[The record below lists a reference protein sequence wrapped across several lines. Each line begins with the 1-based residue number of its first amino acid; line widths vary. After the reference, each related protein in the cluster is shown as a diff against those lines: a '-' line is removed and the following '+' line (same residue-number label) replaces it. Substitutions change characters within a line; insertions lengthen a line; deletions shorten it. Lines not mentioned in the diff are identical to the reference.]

1 MSFVRR
7 QLPKVAGK
15 WLTIVILAIPGTC
28 PIAGEQQFGRLF
40 TTPDE
45 RRRLQESRDINRQL
59 ARGRKRAGTITGQ
72 MNGSYGNGQAQA
84 GPGRGAQVDGVIT
97 LRGFI
102 YKKDRAGMVWIDA
115 RQGDAALDYRKL
127 GSGQVQGNE
136 VSIRVPASDQT
147 VKLKPGQSYHPH
159 TDVITDLEAG
169 GP

>member
-15 WLTIVILAIPGTC
+15 WLTIVILAGTGAG
-28 PIAGEQQFGRLF
+28 PTAGEQQFGRLF

-45 RRRLQESRDINRQL
+45 RRRLQESRGINRQL
-59 ARGRKRAGTITGQ
+59 ARDRKRAGTLTGQ
-72 MNGSYGNGQAQA
+72 INGSYDTGQARP

-97 LRGFI
+97 LRGLI
-102 YKKDRAGMVWIDA
+102 YNKDRTGMAWIDA
-115 RQGDAALDYRKL
+115 RESDAALDYRKL
-127 GSGQVQGNE
+127 DSRQVQGNE
-136 VSIRVPASDQT
+136 VSIRLPASDQT

-159 TDVITDLEAG
+159 TGVITDLEAG